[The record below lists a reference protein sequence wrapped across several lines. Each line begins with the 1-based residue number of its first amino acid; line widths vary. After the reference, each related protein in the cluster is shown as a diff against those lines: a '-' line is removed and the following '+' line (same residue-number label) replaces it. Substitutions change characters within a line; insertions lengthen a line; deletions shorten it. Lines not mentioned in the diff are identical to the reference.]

1 VSQYQKRYV
10 TGAAQ
15 RCPETYAPKH
25 SLLAGSM
32 YGVRIGEEGPHRVT
46 PQDALL
52 FTLTRATLTLNENV
66 FPDFLESEQGPDY
79 E

>member
-1 VSQYQKRYV
+1 
-10 TGAAQ
+10 
-15 RCPETYAPKH
+15 
-25 SLLAGSM
+25 M